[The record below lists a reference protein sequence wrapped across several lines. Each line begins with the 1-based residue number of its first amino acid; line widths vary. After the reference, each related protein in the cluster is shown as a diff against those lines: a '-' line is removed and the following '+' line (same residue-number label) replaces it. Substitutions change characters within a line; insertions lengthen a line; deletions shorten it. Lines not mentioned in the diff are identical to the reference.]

1 LSKSEVFDDIV
12 EILIKEAL
20 KQLEEESRDK
30 KTR

>member
-1 LSKSEVFDDIV
+1 MSKSEVFDDIV